1 MFLKDYDEFDLSYDL
16 NKIPNYD
23 LPNPLKLKNGKKITS
38 IEQWK
43 NIQRKEL
50 INLFSNNL
58 YGEIPGKFKNFK
70 IINKSID
77 KEFFNSLA
85 TKKEIR
91 IHFNKPR
98 EQFAFQ

>member
-38 IEQWK
+38 TEQWR

-58 YGEIPGKFKNFK
+58 YGKIPGKFKNFK

-77 KEFFNSLA
+77 
-85 TKKEIR
+85 
-91 IHFNKPR
+91 
-98 EQFAFQ
+98 